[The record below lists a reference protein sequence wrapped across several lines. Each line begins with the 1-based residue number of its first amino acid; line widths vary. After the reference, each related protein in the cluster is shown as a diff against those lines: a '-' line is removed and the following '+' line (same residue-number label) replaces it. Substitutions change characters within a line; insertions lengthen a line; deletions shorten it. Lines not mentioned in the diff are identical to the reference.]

1 MRPPTPLFEHATKKR
16 RLVLIGG
23 GHSHVQVLRR
33 RMMRPEEGA
42 HLAVTLIAREVHT
55 PYSGMLPGR
64 VAGRYAHDEMHIDLA
79 KLCRAADVELVI
91 DEVEALDLESK
102 QVFTQSH
109 PPLRC
114 DLLSLNS
121 GAVPGIEGVEIA
133 GPVTPVKPI
142 GQFLAAWSTV
152 QSAFQSALKQGQG
165 RRLAVVGAG
174 AGGVELI
181 LAIRRRF
188 ENAPLNLTLLEAGE
202 TILPGHSTRVRR
214 WAEVELQAAKVT
226 MLKGFQVVKVDSDC
240 VVSDAGE
247 SIGADHTLWTTGVAA
262 PRYPQDSGLQVDSS
276 GFVEV
281 NDRLQSLSHQWVFA
295 AGDVAAL
302 AEQPRPKSGVYAVRA
317 GPVLAENLL
326 RYSQSAPLKRYRAQK
341 QALAIIGNSRGMA
354 VASRGRLFAAGRL
367 LSWLKAHIDRRFMAR
382 FVPPP
387 MADEAD
393 TLVPEDTTMRC
404 AGCGSKL
411 PADLTGRVLGRLD
424 VHPETEVL
432 QGIGEDAAVIQIG
445 THTVEPDAAKGTHT
459 LCVSTDHFPQMV
471 SDTYLFG
478 RIAAHHGLS
487 DLFAMGAHPRYAL
500 ANLSIKL
507 MASTLMEED
516 AYLALKGANDVFR
529 ESGVTLVG
537 GHSTESDTTQLG
549 CTVFGEM
556 HSAPLVKSGLEADDL
571 LVLTKPLGIGVLLAG
586 EMRMRTLGRWLEAA
600 LAVMN
605 QSNGQAALMLR
616 AHGGRSCT
624 DVTGFGLL
632 GHLLE
637 MLGASDKSAEIWL
650 DRVPTLDGASH
661 LMREG
666 VESSLQQANEA
677 ALEEV
682 ELSGIEP
689 SRPALRLLMDPQT
702 SGGMLF
708 GIAESEAESLIA
720 ALRASGYTE
729 ASIIGRICQSA
740 AKDDRARVR
749 IAESLG

>member
-1 MRPPTPLFEHATKKR
+1 MRPSTPLFAHPLKKL
-16 RLVLIGG
+16 RLVLVGG

-33 RMMRPEEGA
+33 RMMRPDEGA
-42 HLAVTLIAREVHT
+42 HLAVTLIAREVQT

-64 VAGRYAHDEMHIDLA
+64 VAGRYEHDEMHIDLA
-79 KLCRAADVELVI
+79 KLCRAADAELVI
-91 DEVEALDLESK
+91 DEVVALDLESK

-114 DLLSLNS
+114 DALSLNS
-121 GAVPGIEGVEIA
+121 GAVPGIDGVEIA

-142 GQFLAAWSTV
+142 GRFLAAWPAV
-152 QSAFQSALKQGQG
+152 QSAFESALNQGQSP
-165 RRLAVVGAG
+165 RLAVVGAG

-181 LAIRRRF
+181 LAISKQF
-188 ENAPLNLTLLEAGE
+188 ENTSLNLTLIEAGK
-202 TILPGHSTRVRR
+202 TILPGHSKRVRR
-214 WAEVELQAAKVT
+214 WVEAELEAAKVT
-226 MLKGFQVVKVDSDC
+226 MLKGFQVVKVASNC
-240 VVSDAGE
+240 LVSESGE
-247 SIGADHTLWTTGVAA
+247 KIHADHALWTTGVAA
-262 PRYPQDSGLQVDSS
+262 PRYPQDSGLQVDAS
-276 GFVEV
+276 GFVKV

-302 AEQPRPKSGVYAVRA
+302 ERQPRPKSGVYAVRA

-341 QALAIIGNSRGMA
+341 QALAIIGNSRGRA
-354 VASRGRLFAAGRL
+354 VASRGRLFAAGRP
-367 LSWLKAHIDRRFMAR
+367 LSWLKARIDHRFMAR

-393 TLVPEDTTMRC
+393 ALVPEDTTMRC

-411 PADLTGRVLGRLD
+411 PAHLISRVLGRLD
-424 VHPETEVL
+424 VHPETEVP
-432 QGIGEDAAVIQIG
+432 QGIGEDAAIIQIG
-445 THTVEPDAAKGTHT
+445 THTEKGTHT

-487 DLFAMGAHPRYAL
+487 DLFAMGALPRYAL
-500 ANLSIKL
+500 VNLSVKL
-507 MASTLMEED
+507 MAPRLMEED
-516 AYLALKGANDVFR
+516 AFLALKGANDVFR
-529 ESGVTLVG
+529 ESGVHLVG
-537 GHSTESDTTQLG
+537 GHSTESDMTQLG
-549 CTVFGEM
+549 CTVFGELR
-556 HSAPLVKSGLEADDL
+556 SAPFVKSGLEANDL
-571 LVLTKPLGIGVLLAG
+571 LVLTKPLGVGVLLAG
-586 EMRMRTLGRWLEAA
+586 EMRTRTPGRCFEAA
-600 LAVMN
+600 LASMN
-605 QSNGQAALMLR
+605 QSNGRAALMLR
-616 AHGGRSCT
+616 EHGGESCT

-637 MLGASDKSAEIWL
+637 MLNASDKSAEIWL
-650 DRVPTLDGASH
+650 DQVPALDGACH

-689 SRPALRLLMDPQT
+689 SSPALRLLMDPQT

-708 GIAESEAESLIA
+708 GIAEAKAQSLIA
-720 ALRASGYTE
+720 ALRTSGYTE
-729 ASIIGRICQSA
+729 ASIIGRIRESA
-740 AKDDRARVR
+740 AGDKRACVR
-749 IAESLG
+749 IIESIN